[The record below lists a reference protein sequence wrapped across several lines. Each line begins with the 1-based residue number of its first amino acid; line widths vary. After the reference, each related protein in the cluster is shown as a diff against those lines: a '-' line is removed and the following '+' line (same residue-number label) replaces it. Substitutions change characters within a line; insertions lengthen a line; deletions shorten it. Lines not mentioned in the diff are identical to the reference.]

1 MKQYYA
7 IDIRNDY
14 ATVLLF
20 KKKRDVVTVVD
31 SQIVNILELKD
42 FLDSRYSFYLSVEM
56 SEVFDERVDVPS
68 AIKNDSVIKNFI
80 LKKFKDSISDEK
92 DLFNYYEVEQNEH
105 DSTTT
110 YQVDGVESKKYIEK
124 LLLTGNL
131 NSIKSSTTAKFALF
145 GLSEKCIK
153 EESYLSIYT
162 QAKKF
167 GVRNQISN
175 NI

>member
-1 MKQYYA
+1 
-7 IDIRNDY
+7 
-14 ATVLLF
+14 
-20 KKKRDVVTVVD
+20 
-31 SQIVNILELKD
+31 
-42 FLDSRYSFYLSVEM
+42 
-56 SEVFDERVDVPS
+56 
-68 AIKNDSVIKNFI
+68 I

>member
-110 YQVDGVESKKYIEK
+110 YQVDGVESKK
-124 LLLTGNL
+124 
-131 NSIKSSTTAKFALF
+131 
-145 GLSEKCIK
+145 
-153 EESYLSIYT
+153 
-162 QAKKF
+162 
-167 GVRNQISN
+167 
-175 NI
+175 